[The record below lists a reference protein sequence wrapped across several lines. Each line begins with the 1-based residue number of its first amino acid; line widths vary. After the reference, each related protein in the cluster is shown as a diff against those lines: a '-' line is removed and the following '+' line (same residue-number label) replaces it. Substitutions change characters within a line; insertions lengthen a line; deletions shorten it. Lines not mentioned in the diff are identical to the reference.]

1 MPEVPCTVGVSPA
14 PREARGPQFRSKT
27 LGLRPIASPLTH
39 LKPQCVGPATLL
51 AATTCGGYK
60 SGYKGR
66 KWGYKGPKL
75 GYKQNKAGA
84 RSTPTYIYLYLNLG
98 PA

>member
-1 MPEVPCTVGVSPA
+1 MVFLLSVS
-14 PREARGPQFRSKT
+14 RSGPSA
-27 LGLRPIASPLTH
+27 LAVVI
-39 LKPQCVGPATLL
+39 TLL

-75 GYKQNKAGA
+75 GYK
-84 RSTPTYIYLYLNLG
+84 
-98 PA
+98 

>member
-1 MPEVPCTVGVSPA
+1 MGGGAPQKKAGCLGATA
-14 PREARGPQFRSKT
+14 PRGVGGREPP
-27 LGLRPIASPLTH
+27 GLKQVVWGTAKVNMLLCAMVQGQVR
-39 LKPQCVGPATLL
+39 TLL

-75 GYKQNKAGA
+75 GYK
-84 RSTPTYIYLYLNLG
+84 
-98 PA
+98 